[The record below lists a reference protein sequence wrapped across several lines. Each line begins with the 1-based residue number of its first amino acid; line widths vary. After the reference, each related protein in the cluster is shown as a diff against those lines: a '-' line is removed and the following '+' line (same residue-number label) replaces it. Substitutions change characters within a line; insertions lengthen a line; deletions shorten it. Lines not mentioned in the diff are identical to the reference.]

1 MAPPTRT
8 DRPGAP
14 PNSDRSPGRRAAG
27 RPALLAAIAV
37 GVVLLLLVVLLFTR
51 EVRGERIAS
60 ADLVGRPAP
69 SLDGGVVLGEDFD
82 LGASDRWVVVN
93 FFATWCVPCI
103 VEHPELEAF
112 SDEHAET
119 GLARV
124 VSVVYEADAGAARS
138 VKDFFERNGGD
149 WTVFDADEGRT
160 SVDWGVAAVP
170 ESYLVAPSGIVVERF
185 VGGVTQAGLNAVI
198 DAFQNQE

>member
-1 MAPPTRT
+1 MTSARTTPP
-8 DRPGAP
+8 PGSA
-14 PNSDRSPGRRAAG
+14 SDRQPVRRG
-27 RPALLAAIAV
+27 SRPALLAAIAV
-37 GVVLLLLVVLLFTR
+37 GVVLALLVVLLFTR

-69 SLDGGVVLGEDFD
+69 GLDGDIVLGEDFD

-112 SDEHAET
+112 ADEHAET

-124 VSVVYEADAGAARS
+124 VSVVYEADAGAAQS

-198 DAFQNQE
+198 DAFQNQEGP